1 MRSKGLIAL
10 VVAMTVVLIP
20 GAEAHSRLVNSS
32 PSKGSTVST
41 SPQSVWIEFNENLL
55 QLDETKINTLT
66 VLTSKGVRVDNS
78 KFVVAGMRVTTKIKG
93 VLKKGK
99 YQVKYRVVSED
110 GHPVQ
115 GSYFFSVK

>member
-1 MRSKGLIAL
+1 MRSKALIAL

-20 GAEAHSRLVNSS
+20 GAEAHSLLLNSS

-41 SPQSVWIEFNENLL
+41 SPKSVWIEFNENLL
-55 QLDETKINTLT
+55 QLDEKKINTLT
-66 VLTSKGVRVDNS
+66 VLDSKSARVDNS
-78 KFVVAGMRVTTKIKG
+78 KFVITGMRITTKIKS

-115 GSYFFSVK
+115 GSFFFFVK

>member
-1 MRSKGLIAL
+1 MKIKFTLALISMLSFYLAPAATAHAQ
-10 VVAMTVVLIP
+10 VAQT
-20 GAEAHSRLVNSS
+20 S
-32 PSKGSTVST
+32 PVRGSAVST
-41 SPQSVWIEFNENLL
+41 PPSLVWIEFDGNLL
-55 QLDETKINTLT
+55 QLDEKKINALT
-66 VLTSKGVRVDNS
+66 VTDSKGRKVDIL
-78 KFVVAGMRVTTKIKG
+78 KTMIAGARITTKIKG

>member
-1 MRSKGLIAL
+1 MRSRSLIAL

-55 QLDETKINTLT
+55 QLDEKKINALT
-66 VLTSKGVRVDNS
+66 VTDSKGRRVDIL
-78 KFVVAGMRVTTKIKG
+78 KTMIAGARITTKIKG